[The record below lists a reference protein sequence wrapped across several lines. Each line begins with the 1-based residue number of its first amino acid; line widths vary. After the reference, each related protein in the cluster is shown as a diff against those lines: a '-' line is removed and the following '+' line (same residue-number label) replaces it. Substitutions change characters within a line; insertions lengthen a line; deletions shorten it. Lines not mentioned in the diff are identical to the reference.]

1 MSFAEQERAL
11 FDLLFDHP
19 LRERFRRSSSA
30 ALADYALSEEE
41 RADFSAI
48 RADALE
54 LDAYMRADFLL
65 SHLCRAYPLTFSLV
79 SSLPGGLDLLRRLI
93 DTRIMRTPPDERTP
107 AFGARLREKLATSRF
122 SSAEEQ
128 AAVIAIAES
137 ELGMAMTASALR
149 RTSTSGSA
157 APVEHPALTGTW
169 QDRPLQTGAYV
180 SAAVI
185 PLSYPQLKTALC
197 PCAETDLW
205 AHLCGTPL
213 PASVRTAALAQET
226 PRLMMAQARITHRS
240 ACDVNIEHATLELSD
255 GFAPLLAHV
264 DGKTTVTGI
273 LAEMRRVG
281 ASEQLL
287 KGIEAAFRQLL
298 EAGMLTVGPASAGR
312 DIPAG

>member
-19 LRERFRRSSSA
+19 LRERFRKSSSA

-65 SHLCRAYPLTFSLV
+65 SHLCRAYPISFSLV

-93 DTRIMRTPPDERTP
+93 DTRTMHTPPDERAP
-107 AFGARLREKLATSRF
+107 AFGARLRELLAAGLCN
-122 SSAEEQ
+122 SAQEQ
-128 AAVIAIAES
+128 AAVIAIVEA

-149 RTSTSGSA
+149 QTA
-157 APVEHPALTGTW
+157 ATGVVPPGPPALAARW
-169 QDRPLQTGAYV
+169 LDQPVQLAAYV
-180 SAAVI
+180 SAAVL
-185 PLSYPQLKTALC
+185 PRSWPQLKSALC

-205 AHLCGTPL
+205 AHLSGTPL

-226 PRLMMAQARITHRS
+226 PRLLLAQARITHRS

-255 GFAPLLAHV
+255 GFAPLFAHV
-264 DGKTTVTGI
+264 DGKTTVAGI

-281 ASEQLL
+281 AQEGVLQ
-287 KGIEAAFRQLL
+287 GIQAAFRQVL
-298 EAGMLTVGPASAGR
+298 ETGMLELKAGS
-312 DIPAG
+312 